1 MYPAGLLLYWTALN
15 TCTNPDES
23 GKKEGRVGREREREK
38 RERERKREEADEL
51 GLMELKAKPIPLWPS
66 TLAPT
71 PKKARKDMV

>member
-15 TCTNPDES
+15 TCTNPEES
-23 GKKEGRVGREREREK
+23 GKKEGRERERETE